1 MRAGPLSGRGI
12 VVTRPRE
19 PAPALAE
26 RTRAAGGGPILFP
39 TIEIL
44 LPENPGAVRDL
55 IERLDG
61 FQLAIFVS
69 PTAAMR
75 GHAMIAASRKWPESL
90 SVAAV
95 GIGTATAL
103 EERGIHAVIAPA
115 GEADSE
121 ALAALPELQD
131 LRGRSIVIFR
141 GQGGREWLRT
151 RLEERGA
158 RVEYA
163 ECYRRACP
171 DADAGALLARW
182 QSGGVEAVAITSAEG
197 LANFFDMLGPTGS
210 GYLRATPVFVPHPRI
225 ALAARRLDVREIVVT
240 GRGDDRTVAEIA
252 AFFAKVRSPFT
263 GRFMHGK
270 RSAASFEAQGV
281 EYFAHDGRIRS
292 RRPAFGVAVVRR
304 SEPDRRAAR
313 RACSARARKRV
324 RQPRR
329 APRRETGTRGGPRGA
344 GETRADRGEVRRISE
359 SSDRPRGALPGAVAQ
374 SR

>member
-19 PAPALAE
+19 HASALAKQI
-26 RTRAAGGGPILFP
+26 RAAGGDPILFP

-44 LPENPGAVRDL
+44 PPENPGAVRDL

-75 GHAMIAASRKWPESL
+75 GHAMVAASRKKWPESL
-90 SVAAV
+90 GVAAV

-103 EERGIHAVIAPA
+103 EERGIHAVMAPA
-115 GEADSE
+115 DEADSE

-163 ECYRRACP
+163 ECYRRARP
-171 DADAGALLARW
+171 DTDAGALLARW
-182 QSGGVEAVAITSAEG
+182 QSGGIEAVSITSAEG
-197 LANFFDMLGPTGS
+197 LANLFDMLGPTGS
-210 GYLRATPVFVPHPRI
+210 GYLRATPVFVPHQRI
-225 ALAARRLDVREIVVT
+225 ALVARKLHVREIVVT
-240 GRGDDRTVAEIA
+240 GRGDDRTVAEMA
-252 AFFAKVRSPFT
+252 AFFVKV
-263 GRFMHGK
+263 
-270 RSAASFEAQGV
+270 
-281 EYFAHDGRIRS
+281 
-292 RRPAFGVAVVRR
+292 
-304 SEPDRRAAR
+304 
-313 RACSARARKRV
+313 
-324 RQPRR
+324 
-329 APRRETGTRGGPRGA
+329 
-344 GETRADRGEVRRISE
+344 
-359 SSDRPRGALPGAVAQ
+359 
-374 SR
+374 